1 MKKKVQILMIHG
13 GMTFKNKAD
22 YLRFLKT
29 RQISIEKKIKMKN
42 LNLKSDK
49 YRKSRG
55 GYSRFL
61 DIYCDHCG
69 KKNFYLSKRR
79 PGRAQK
85 VISRSNNFG
94 QSSAINFFFEMCSL
108 RSRAWHLLR
117 ISKRKTPDIS
127 VVRGSDTETYC

>member
-69 KKNFYLSKRR
+69 KKVFIYQKDGLGELKRLYLDRIISDK
-79 PGRAQK
+79 PIKSNSSLECPHCGR
-85 VISRSNNFG
+85 
-94 QSSAINFFFEMCSL
+94 
-108 RSRAWHLLR
+108 
-117 ISKRKTPDIS
+117 
-127 VVRGSDTETYC
+127 